1 MYVGLYVIRSQVTG
15 KIQAAMTAF
24 DSFEQVMEPAEY
36 IERGVKPDIESLPD
50 KATYDAAEAERDAA
64 RAAARAAAKA
74 AEAAAQAA
82 WEAEQA
88 AKSASVEA

>member
-1 MYVGLYVIRSQVTG
+1 MYVGLYAIRSQVSG
-15 KIQAAMTAF
+15 KVQAAMTQF

-36 IERGVKPDIESLPD
+36 LERGVQPDIESLPD
-50 KATYDAAEAERDAA
+50 KATYDAAETERQAA

-82 WEAEQA
+82 WDA
-88 AKSASVEA
+88 AQKALQS